1 MLDNDV
7 HAVVTC
13 RRAEAEA
20 NGTARRGRRPPPPVE
35 ATPDERENALIILP
49 VAMPASA
56 GSRPCSNAN
65 TTAPADWDVRRSAVG
80 RR

>member
-7 HAVVTC
+7 HVVVTC

-20 NGTARRGRRPPPPVE
+20 NGTARRGRRPPLPAE

-49 VAMPASA
+49 VARF
-56 GSRPCSNAN
+56 GWYGRP
-65 TTAPADWDVRRSAVG
+65 TLQ
-80 RR
+80 